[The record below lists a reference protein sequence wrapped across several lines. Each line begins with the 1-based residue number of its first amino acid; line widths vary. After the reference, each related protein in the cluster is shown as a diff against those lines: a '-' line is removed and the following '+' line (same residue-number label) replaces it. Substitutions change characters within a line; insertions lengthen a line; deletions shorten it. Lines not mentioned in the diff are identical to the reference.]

1 MADATNNGQQ
11 NGQQEQNAQQNA
23 QQNGQQNAQMFVFDS
38 VLTTD
43 EVVKGWVHATPL
55 CRSYALRV
63 IAAGKTN
70 YLDKAGANVDTNV
83 FTGTFRKRLIAV
95 ALVAD
100 YKAMCVSLGKDS
112 SGVLWENVVERY
124 SHVYDSWKD
133 SLTLSGSCDFVK
145 VKSVW
150 DAYINAVRKE
160 IPTMAQ
166 DILKHL
172 SDTDAF
178 LKGSEIPEQ
187 QDPFS
192 TSGTS
197 PLWEGQ
203 RPNFALGKIMA
214 AIKFSRVNGGLKVG
228 GSLNTSGAIFGAK
241 QK

>member
-1 MADATNNGQQ
+1 MGNSTKGQKNAQ
-11 NGQQEQNAQQNA
+11 NAQKNAQQNA
-23 QQNGQQNAQMFVFDS
+23 QQNAQNAQFAFDS

-63 IAAGKTN
+63 IAAGRTN
-70 YLDKAGANVDTNV
+70 YLDKSGANVDTNV

-100 YKAMCVSLGKDS
+100 YKAMCVSLKKDS
-112 SGVLWENVVERY
+112 TGVLWENVVERY
-124 SHVYDSWKD
+124 SHIYDAWKD
-133 SLTLSGSCDFVK
+133 SLTLSGSCDFTK
-145 VKSVW
+145 VKAVW
-150 DAYINAVRKE
+150 DAYISAVRKE

-178 LKGSEIPEQ
+178 LRGSEIPEQ
-187 QDPFS
+187 QDPYS
-192 TSGTS
+192 PTGTS

-228 GSLNTSGAIFGAK
+228 GTVNTTGAIFGAK
-241 QK
+241 QNQ

>member
-1 MADATNNGQQ
+1 MTEATNKGQ
-11 NGQQEQNAQQNA
+11 NEQQNA
-23 QQNGQQNAQMFVFDS
+23 QNAQQMFVFDS

-70 YLDKAGANVDTNV
+70 YLDKSGANVDTNV

-100 YKAMCVSLGKDS
+100 YKSMCVSLGKDS

-124 SHVYDSWKD
+124 SHMYDAWKD
-133 SLTLSGSCDFVK
+133 SLTLSGSCDFTK

-172 SDTDAF
+172 SSDTDAF
-178 LKGSEIPEQ
+178 LHGSEIPEQ

-192 TSGTS
+192 PTGTS

-228 GSLNTSGAIFGAK
+228 GSLNTTGAIFGAK
-241 QK
+241 QKQ

>member
-1 MADATNNGQQ
+1 MTKATKGQKNAQQ
-11 NGQQEQNAQQNA
+11 NAQKNAQKNAQQNA
-23 QQNGQQNAQMFVFDS
+23 QQFVFDS

-63 IAAGKTN
+63 ISAGKTN
-70 YLDKAGANVDTNV
+70 YLDESGANVDTNV
-83 FTGTFRKRLIAV
+83 FTGTFRKRLVAV

-124 SHVYDSWKD
+124 SHVYDAWKD
-133 SLTLSGSCDFVK
+133 SLTLSGSCDFTK
-145 VKSVW
+145 VKTVW
-150 DAYINAVRKE
+150 DAYVNAVRKE

-178 LKGSEIPEQ
+178 LTGDAIPEQ

-192 TSGTS
+192 PTGTS

-228 GSLNTSGAIFGAK
+228 GAVNTTGAIFGAK
-241 QK
+241 QAQ

>member
-1 MADATNNGQQ
+1 MAEATNGQENAQQ
-11 NGQQEQNAQQNA
+11 NAQNAQQNA
-23 QQNGQQNAQMFVFDS
+23 QNGQNAQMFVFDS

-70 YLDKAGANVDTNV
+70 YLDKSGANVDVNV

-124 SHVYDSWKD
+124 SHVYDAWKD
-133 SLTLSGSCDFVK
+133 SLTLSGSCDFTK
-145 VKSVW
+145 VKTVW
-150 DAYINAVRKE
+150 DAYISAVRKE

-192 TSGTS
+192 PTGTS

-228 GSLNTSGAIFGAK
+228 GSLNTTGAIFGAK
-241 QK
+241 QKQ

>member
-1 MADATNNGQQ
+1 MTKATKGQSAQ
-11 NGQQEQNAQQNA
+11 KNAQKSAQQNA
-23 QQNGQQNAQMFVFDS
+23 QQNAQMFVFDS

-55 CRSYALRV
+55 CRSYAMRV

-70 YLDKAGANVDTNV
+70 YLDKSGANVDTNV
-83 FTGTFRKRLIAV
+83 FTGTFRKRLVAV

-100 YKAMCVSLGKDS
+100 YKAMCISLGKDS
-112 SGVLWENVVERY
+112 TGVLWENVVERY
-124 SHVYDSWKD
+124 SHVYDAWKD
-133 SLTLSGSCDFVK
+133 SLTLSGSCDFTK
-145 VKSVW
+145 VKAVW
-150 DAYINAVRKE
+150 DAYVNAVRKE

-178 LKGSEIPEQ
+178 LSGSEIPEQ

-192 TSGTS
+192 PTGTS

-228 GSLNTSGAIFGAK
+228 GAVNTTGAIFGAK
-241 QK
+241 QKQ

>member
-1 MADATNNGQQ
+1 MAKATKGQAQ
-11 NGQQEQNAQQNA
+11 AQNAQQ
-23 QQNGQQNAQMFVFDS
+23 MVFDS

-63 IAAGKTN
+63 IAAGKTT
-70 YLDKAGANVDTNV
+70 YLDASGASVDTNV
-83 FTGTFRKRLIAV
+83 FTGVFRKRLIAV

-100 YKAMCVSLGKDS
+100 YKAMCVSLGKDPA
-112 SGVLWENVVERY
+112 GVLWENVVERY
-124 SHVYDSWKD
+124 AHVYDTWKD
-133 SLTLSGSCDFVK
+133 SLTLTGSCDFTK

-150 DAYINAVRKE
+150 DKYIDAVRDE

-166 DILKHL
+166 DILRHL
-172 SDTDAF
+172 SDSDAF
-178 LKGSEIPEQ
+178 LSGDAIPEQ

-192 TSGTS
+192 PTGTS
-197 PLWEGQ
+197 PLWEGV
-203 RPNFALGKIMA
+203 RPNFALGKIMS

-228 GSLNTSGAIFGAK
+228 GAVCTTGAIFGAV

>member
-1 MADATNNGQQ
+1 M
-11 NGQQEQNAQQNA
+11 
-23 QQNGQQNAQMFVFDS
+23 
-38 VLTTD
+38 
-43 EVVKGWVHATPL
+43 
-55 CRSYALRV
+55 RV

-70 YLDKAGANVDTNV
+70 YLDKSGANVDTNV
-83 FTGTFRKRLIAV
+83 FTGTFRKRLVAV

-124 SHVYDSWKD
+124 SHVYDAWKD
-133 SLTLSGSCDFVK
+133 SLTISGSCDFTK
-145 VKSVW
+145 VKAVW
-150 DAYINAVRKE
+150 DKYVNAIRKE

-178 LKGSEIPEQ
+178 LRGSEIPEQ

-192 TSGTS
+192 PTGTS

-228 GSLNTSGAIFGAK
+228 GAVNTTGAIFGAK
-241 QK
+241 QKQ

>member
-1 MADATNNGQQ
+1 MAEATKGQ
-11 NGQQEQNAQQNA
+11 ENAQQNA
-23 QQNGQQNAQMFVFDS
+23 QQNAPVFVFDS

-43 EVVKGWVHATPL
+43 EVVKGWVKATPL

-63 IAAGKTN
+63 ISAGKTN
-70 YLDKAGANVDTNV
+70 YLDKSGANVDTNV

-100 YKAMCVSLGKDS
+100 YKAMCVSLKKDS
-112 SGVLWENVVERY
+112 TGVLWENVVERY
-124 SHVYDSWKD
+124 SHVYDAWKD
-133 SLTLSGSCDFVK
+133 SLTLSGSCDFTK
-145 VKSVW
+145 VKTVW
-150 DAYINAVRKE
+150 DAYVNAVRKE

-178 LKGSEIPEQ
+178 LRGSEIPEQ

-192 TSGTS
+192 PTGTS

-228 GSLNTSGAIFGAK
+228 GAVNTTGAIFGAK
-241 QK
+241 QQ

>member
-1 MADATNNGQQ
+1 MTKSTKGQ
-11 NGQQEQNAQQNA
+11 QNAQQNA
-23 QQNGQQNAQMFVFDS
+23 QQSAQQSAQQNAPVFVFDS

-43 EVVKGWVHATPL
+43 EVVKGWVKATPL

-70 YLDKAGANVDTNV
+70 YLDKSGANVDTNV

-112 SGVLWENVVERY
+112 TGVLWENVVERY
-124 SHVYDSWKD
+124 SHIYDAWKD
-133 SLTLSGSCDFVK
+133 SLTLSGSCDFTK
-145 VKSVW
+145 VKTVW
-150 DAYINAVRKE
+150 DAYVNAVRKE

-178 LKGSEIPEQ
+178 LRGSEIPEQ

-192 TSGTS
+192 PTGTS

-228 GSLNTSGAIFGAK
+228 GAVNTSGAIFGAK
-241 QK
+241 QNQ

>member
-1 MADATNNGQQ
+1 MAEATNG
-11 NGQQEQNAQQNA
+11 
-23 QQNGQQNAQMFVFDS
+23 QNAQMFSFDS

-55 CRSYALRV
+55 CRSYAQRV
-63 IAAGKTN
+63 IAAGRTN
-70 YLDKAGANVDTNV
+70 YLDKAGDNVDTNV
-83 FTGTFRKRLIAV
+83 FTGVFRKRLLAV

-124 SHVYDSWKD
+124 SHVYDTWKD
-133 SLTLSGSCDFVK
+133 SLTLSGSCDFTK

-150 DAYINAVRKE
+150 DKYINAIRRE

-172 SDTDAF
+172 SSDTDAF
-178 LKGSEIPEQ
+178 LSGSEIPEQ

-192 TSGTS
+192 PTGTS
-197 PLWEGQ
+197 PLWVGD
-203 RPNFALGKIMA
+203 RPNIAIGKIMA
-214 AIKFSRVNGGLKVG
+214 AVKFSQVNGSMFTG
-228 GSLNTSGAIFGAK
+228 GKINTHGVIYGAV
-241 QK
+241 QE